1 MNFRGDFLD
10 ITGGV
15 ISDPKNMV
23 DRGVIAD
30 TTKIVVAFGKM
41 QAIVSISPGVI
52 AGPKKIVVA
61 YGKMLIER

>member
-1 MNFRGDFLD
+1 
-10 ITGGV
+10 
-15 ISDPKNMV
+15 MV

-41 QAIVSISPGVI
+41 QAIVPISPGVI

>member
-1 MNFRGDFLD
+1 M
-10 ITGGV
+10 